1 MVMDLL
7 AYTKIIAERIEA
19 QSAKAKVPVAVCII
33 DVHGNII
40 LKHRMSGAPTFSL
53 ELSERKAYTSALVG
67 LRTAE
72 LSPMVQPGQPLYPLM
87 GVAGGRFCSMGGG
100 APLHIDGQLLAGV
113 GISGGTVEQDVE
125 ILEAGLRE
133 PAMPDAIDMRIEV
146 VVLPVSDIERA
157 KRFYT
162 DLGWRLDID
171 YRGQN
176 SYRVIQFTP
185 PGSGCSIMFGGGL
198 TTAAPGSVKGLHLIV
213 SDIVA
218 ACDDLRRRG
227 IAVSEPFHD
236 PGGIFHHASA
246 SDLASGPNPQRKSY
260 ASYASFSDPDG
271 NGWVFQEITTRL
283 TGHIADDDESFT
295 PELTNVIRRGEAAA
309 GGSDQIGSVPLNP
322 VRAVAGA

>member
-1 MVMDLL
+1 MDLL
-7 AYTKIIAERIEA
+7 AYTKTIAERIEA
-19 QSAKAKVPVAVCII
+19 EAARAEVPVTVCII

-40 LKHRMSGAPTFSL
+40 LKHRMNGAPTFSL

-72 LSPMVQPGQPLYPLM
+72 LSPMVQPGQALFPLM

-100 APLHIDGQLLAGV
+100 APFQVDGQLVAGV

-133 PAMPDAIDMRIEV
+133 PAVAAAIDMKLEV
-146 VVLPVSDIERA
+146 VVLPVSDVERA
-157 KRFYT
+157 KRFYA

-171 YRGQN
+171 YRGKD

-185 PGSGCSIMFGGGL
+185 PGSGCSVIFGGNL

-213 SDIVA
+213 SDIET

-227 IAVSEPFHD
+227 IAISAPFHD
-236 PGGIFHHASA
+236 PAGIFHHAGA
-246 SDLASGPNPQRKSY
+246 NELAAGPNPQRKSY

-271 NGWVFQEITTRL
+271 NGWVFQEITARL
-283 TGHIADDDESFT
+283 TGHIEDDDESFT
-295 PELTNVIRRGEAAA
+295 PELTNVIRRAEAAA
-309 GGSDQIGSVPLNP
+309 HNSDHSGSVPLNP